1 MTVFV
6 ATLGSTATPG
16 ETNVASRGGVATG
29 FATFGNAAAVEG
41 SENVAIR
48 GGVAKLGGPWTAT
61 LGTVATFV
69 SAGKFGEFDVARRGG
84 VANVSGL
91 GFATF
96 WVVATLVIL
105 APNG

>member
-1 MTVFV
+1 MFV
-6 ATLGSTATPG
+6 ATLGSAAIPG

-29 FATFGNAAAVEG
+29 FATFGNAATVEG
-41 SENVAIR
+41 SENVAIH
-48 GGVAKLGGPWTAT
+48 GGVAKLGRPWTAT

-69 SAGKFGEFDVARRGG
+69 SAGKSGEFDVARRGG

-96 WVVATLVIL
+96 WVVATPVIL

>member
-1 MTVFV
+1 MAVFV
-6 ATLGSTATPG
+6 ATLGSAVTPG
-16 ETNVASRGGVATG
+16 DTNVASHGGIATG
-29 FATFGNAAAVEG
+29 FATFGNVVTVEG

-48 GGVAKLGGPWTAT
+48 GGVAKLGRPWTAT

-69 SAGKFGEFDVARRGG
+69 SAGKFGEFDVAKRGG

-96 WVVATLVIL
+96 
-105 APNG
+105 